1 MKLLTRREELVLLA
15 IWKLKDNAYCV
26 PILDLIEEFT
36 GKKWTLGSIYI
47 PLYRL
52 ERMGYLES
60 FLGEPTTEMIIPQT
74 AVDYTLDGTYVYRA
88 INHKAIKT
96 PVTLGL
102 KLDDNKV
109 IVTKGLKAGDIVI
122 IGSQVKLQPNAPIM
136 TPQEMQQMLQH
147 TQFR

>member
-1 MKLLTRREELVLLA
+1 MKLLTRPEELILLA

-60 FLGEPTTEMIIPQT
+60 ILGEPTVERGGKSKRFYSIT
-74 AVDYTLDGTYVYRA
+74 ADG
-88 INHKAIKT
+88 INALKEIKN
-96 PVTLGL
+96 VH
-102 KLDDNKV
+102 
-109 IVTKGLKAGDIVI
+109 
-122 IGSQVKLQPNAPIM
+122 NASWDGIND
-136 TPQEMQQMLQH
+136 MQ
-147 TQFR
+147 FE